1 MLVPLL
7 HGAGLALGLIL
18 PLGPQNVFV
27 FSQGAVQPRLARAL
41 SVVVAASL
49 CDTLLIMLAVL
60 GAVEPVREVLGKVSA
75 LIMWGTALYL
85 ARQLWEAAA

>member
-27 FSQGAVQPRLARAL
+27 FSQGAV
-41 SVVVAASL
+41 
-49 CDTLLIMLAVL
+49 
-60 GAVEPVREVLGKVSA
+60 GPVRELLGKVSA

-85 ARQLWEAAA
+85 ARQLWAAA